1 MIGSQRLERELE
13 ALLVDE
19 PADEQHELLVG
30 RGEARAQ
37 RVEVVDRLQVHRV
50 DPVRDHA

>member
-1 MIGSQRLERELE
+1 MLDQARQRLERELE

-19 PADEQHELLVG
+19 PADQQHEPLVG

-37 RVEVVDRLQVHRV
+37 LVELVD
-50 DPVRDHA
+50 